1 MFQMEQRI
9 NSRYDV
15 GSDNGVINVSQE
27 LLPRGDS
34 FNQSDFLQFSSSGAG
49 EGGDGG
55 LDDLEI
61 PLIIKKCVL
70 LDNLSRN
77 SNKITVD
84 FYKLFIKVSKTLRA
98 LVVWS
103 LFSQR

>member
-49 EGGDGG
+49 EGGYGG

-61 PLIIKKCVL
+61 PLIFKNVFFLIICPEIRTKL
-70 LDNLSRN
+70 PWISINYSSRCPR
-77 SNKITVD
+77 
-84 FYKLFIKVSKTLRA
+84 L
-98 LVVWS
+98 
-103 LFSQR
+103 